1 MQTILKNK
9 INDLNDRSLI
19 SSYFDNR
26 LVIFLVKK
34 KKKEI
39 IGSSSSVVRSSAFM
53 CFRSLYTKH
62 QTKEKSSLAL
72 RNSDSQFYYF
82 WTFYRP
88 NNYMIYKE
96 NNQQVNH

>member
-1 MQTILKNK
+1 
-9 INDLNDRSLI
+9 
-19 SSYFDNR
+19 
-26 LVIFLVKK
+26 
-34 KKKEI
+34 
-39 IGSSSSVVRSSAFM
+39 M